1 MSENLPF
8 QVATGVPEGG
18 IIIDRIKLMSA
29 MSEEISR
36 QVPDLAF
43 EPRLFNALVNASN
56 AIADEFARPV
66 VKASEGMGL
75 MAWLASDD
83 VGISSKYM
91 AWVLSYNQFPEPEFG
106 YPHDPDDFGRC
117 RRLVLA
123 VPKFAYLIFEMREH
137 SAQWRAVA
145 ENWDRW
151 VELYDA
157 EDGETLY
164 AEMKA
169 AYEK

>member
-1 MSENLPF
+1 MNM
-8 QVATGVPEGG
+8 GVREGKAPEAGG
-18 IIIDRIKLMSA
+18 IDLNQIELITAINN
-29 MSEEISR
+29 EICR
-36 QVPDLAF
+36 QVPGLAA
-43 EPRLFNALVNASN
+43 EPRLFNAVIAAANSLVK
-56 AIADEFARPV
+56 EFTRPI

-83 VGISSKYM
+83 VGRSSKFM
-91 AWVLSYNQFPEPEFG
+91 AWVLSYNQFPKPEFG

-117 RRLVLA
+117 RRLVQA
-123 VPKFAYLIFEMREH
+123 VPRFEYLIFEMREQSH
-137 SAQWRAVA
+137 QWKAVA

-151 VELYDA
+151 VELYDK

-169 AYEK
+169 AYAK